1 MELWLLFG
9 IMCYFF
15 YAISTCIDKYMMNLN
30 YGVIST
36 NIFKMFFDGVVV
48 LTIGLIF
55 FHLNLAGNFSFLLLL
70 PGAIQAF
77 SMLIYYSALKL
88 KDVGEIMPFYQ
99 SSGILFIFLSAVVVF
114 NEFVTIY
121 NYFGIMLIL
130 IGVYLVLSRDGLKI
144 PKMDKG
150 SLLILIL
157 IPADVISAL
166 LIKKLLFNIE
176 PINLVIIMY
185 FSATFF
191 LVCFQI
197 LYRKRISDIF
207 TGFKSKIPKIVSASF
222 FGSIGTLF
230 LYSALSLGYASKVY
244 PLQGLNSIFIFI
256 IALVFLKEK
265 FYWHRLIGIVIAF
278 FGIYLIT

>member
-36 NIFKMFFDGVVV
+36 NIFKMFFDGMIV
-48 LTIGLIF
+48 LIIGLIF
-55 FHLNLAGNFSFLLLL
+55 FNLNFAGNFSFLILL

-77 SMLIYYSALKL
+77 SMLIYYTALKL

-99 SSGILFIFLSAVVVF
+99 SSGILFIFLSSVIVF
-114 NEFVTIY
+114 NEFVSIS
-121 NYFGIMLIL
+121 NYAGIMLIL
-130 IGVYLVLSRDGLKI
+130 VGVYLVLSKDGLKI
-144 PKMDKG
+144 PKMDRG

-157 IPADVISAL
+157 LPTDVISAL
-166 LIKKLLFNIE
+166 IVKKLLFNVE
-176 PINLVIIMY
+176 PINLAIMMY
-185 FSATFF
+185 FSATLF

-197 LYRKRISDIF
+197 LYRKHISDIF

-230 LYSALSLGYASKVY
+230 LYSALSCGYASKVY

-265 FYWHRLIGIVIAF
+265 FYWHRLIGIFVAF
-278 FGIYLIT
+278 FGVYLVS